1 MGGHPKEHSFWRLD
15 KNSSNVNRWKKLK
28 TFTKNLPKIDLVNKN
43 LFLQTNSNFV
53 AVKKLRKVTRKISGV
68 EIGSEL

>member
-1 MGGHPKEHSFWRLD
+1 MGGHPKKHFFRRLD

-53 AVKKLRKVTRKISGV
+53 AVKKLRNVTRKIFAV